1 MYLQINI
8 KYINY
13 SNNYI
18 TFNHEIIITH
28 TKIFIT

>member
-8 KYINY
+8 KHINY